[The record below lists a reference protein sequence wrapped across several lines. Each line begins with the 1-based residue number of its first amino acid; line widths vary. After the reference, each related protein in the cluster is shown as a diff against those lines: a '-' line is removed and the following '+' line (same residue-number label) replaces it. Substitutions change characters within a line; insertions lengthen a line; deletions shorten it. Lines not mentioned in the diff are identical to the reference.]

1 LLHRCDPLGLDHL
14 TEIAVYRLDSMK
26 HGVEGGE
33 TMTYKMSVKTPSALL
48 LLLMFLLPSLM
59 ANAEIITR
67 QDKAKLMGQCMKARE
82 KLLAPERAEAVQW
95 CIEKRSRG
103 KAYCQRYHS
112 GYGDRR
118 YRPNGTWETA
128 LYMDLPI
135 CQKAVMVDKYF
146 FRNPR
151 TRSFV
156 SR

>member
-1 LLHRCDPLGLDHL
+1 
-14 TEIAVYRLDSMK
+14 MK
-26 HGVEGGE
+26 VCVEGGE
-33 TMTYKMSVKTPSALL
+33 IMTYKSVFKIQSALL
-48 LLLMFLLPSLM
+48 LVFLLTSSM

-67 QDKAKLMGQCMKARE
+67 QDKAKLMGQCMQARE

-95 CIEKRSRG
+95 CIEKRSRS
-103 KAYCQRYHS
+103 KEYCQRYHS

-118 YRPNGTWETA
+118 YRANGSWETA

-151 TRSFV
+151 TRAFV